1 MRRVL
6 IFALLAAT
14 LAACS
19 SEPEA
24 PAAAPTKAEQV
35 RQHLAAGNPWGTLS
49 DAELDKRGPIIC
61 AGVGNR
67 ADAEVLRGSAD
78 YAETHSPEPSEGIP
92 DLDRAQTLDA
102 IKAVVEVYCPDRS
115 GNLPW

>member
-1 MRRVL
+1 MIVRRVVVL
-6 IFALLAAT
+6 ALLAAS

-19 SEPEA
+19 SAPPAA
-24 PAAAPTKAEQV
+24 PATKAQQL
-35 RQHLAAGNPWGTLS
+35 RQHLTAGHPWAALS
-49 DAELDKRGPIIC
+49 DADLDQRGPVVC
-61 AGVGNR
+61 AGADSR
-67 ADAEVLRGSAD
+67 ADAEVLRASAD

-115 GNLPW
+115 GNLSW